1 MESKSRK
8 KINQEL
14 PPGATPLS
22 PEDLDGL
29 LPKYITTR
37 GELNDAEFKNI
48 SDASKK
54 YYLSRKKFQFE
65 IGNLFRIHKEM
76 FGNVWTWAGKKRKTN
91 KNIGVDKSQIDV
103 ELKKLSDDLKYWLEQ
118 NIDTI
123 EISARLHHRLVY
135 IHPFNNGNGR
145 WARLIVNLFLI
156 EHLNSYLDFP
166 EDELL
171 LTTKI
176 RKAYIEA
183 LREADNLDYRP
194 LIDLHKKYI
203 SNFTI

>member
-1 MESKSRK
+1 M
-8 KINQEL
+8 
-14 PPGATPLS
+14 
-22 PEDLDGL
+22 
-29 LPKYITTR
+29 
-37 GELNDAEFKNI
+37 
-48 SDASKK
+48 K
-54 YYLSRKKFQFE
+54 YYFVL
-65 IGNLFRIHKEM
+65 
-76 FGNVWTWAGKKRKTN
+76 
-91 KNIGVDKSQIDV
+91 
-103 ELKKLSDDLKYWLEQ
+103 LKYWLEQ

-156 EHLNSYLDFP
+156 EQLNSYLDFP